1 MTYVARRV
9 AYLVPTWLAI
19 TLLAFLVAQLAPG
32 DPATGYFERLMGR
45 PPGQVE
51 LARTRHQLGLD
62 QPAPERYLHWVEH
75 AVEGN
80 LGTSYATGLP
90 VTRELVSRFPA
101 TLLLAS
107 VATLLAVLLGIPI
120 GILAAIRR
128 NSAVDQIARTASLL
142 AASAPGFWVAYLMII
157 LFSVKLHLL
166 PSFGTGGV
174 AHLILPAVALALAE
188 AGLIARLTRSSM
200 LEVLG
205 EDYITTARSKGVPE
219 WRVIGQHGLRNA
231 LVAVVTQI
239 GLVFGYLLASS
250 AIVEVIFVWPGIGRL
265 AVTAIGE
272 RDYPMIEGYVV
283 FTGTVYI
290 LVNLAVDL
298 IYLALDP
305 RISLGSEPARAPA

>member
-1 MTYVARRV
+1 MAYVARRV
-9 AYLVPTWLAI
+9 AYLIPTWLAI

-32 DPATGYFERLMGR
+32 DPATSYFERLNGR
-45 PPGQVE
+45 PPGRVE

-62 QPAPERYLHWVEH
+62 QSAPERYIHWLEH

-80 LGTSYATGLP
+80 LGVSYSTGLP
-90 VTRELVSRFPA
+90 VRQELVSRFPA

-107 VATLLAVLLGIPI
+107 VATLLAALIGIPL

-128 NSAVDQIARTASLL
+128 NSAIDQITRGASLI
-142 AASAPGFWVAYLMII
+142 AASAPQFWVAYLLII

-174 AHLILPAVALALAE
+174 SHLILPAFALALGE
-188 AGLIARLTRSSM
+188 AGLIARLMRSSM

-205 EDYITTARSKGVPE
+205 EDFVTTARAKGVPE
-219 WRVIGQHGLRNA
+219 WRVIAQHALRNA

-265 AVTAIGE
+265 AITAIGE

-283 FTGTVYI
+283 FAGTVYLLI
-290 LVNLAVDL
+290 NLVVDL

-305 RISLGSEPARAPA
+305 RISLGSQVAPVGS

>member
-1 MTYVARRV
+1 MPYVARRV

-19 TLLAFLVAQLAPG
+19 TLLAFVVAQLAPG
-32 DPATGYFERLMGR
+32 DPAAGYFERLNGH
-45 PPGQVE
+45 PPGRIE

-75 AVEGN
+75 AVQGD
-80 LGTSYATGLP
+80 LGTSYSTGLP
-90 VTRELVSRFPA
+90 VRQELLSRFPA

-107 VATLLAVLLGIPI
+107 VATLLAVLVGIPI

-128 NSAVDQIARTASLL
+128 GSAADHIARGASLI
-142 AASAPGFWVAYLMII
+142 AASAPQFWVAYLLII
-157 LFSVKLHLL
+157 LFSVKLHVL

-174 AHLILPAVALALAE
+174 EHLVLPAIALALGE

-200 LEVLG
+200 LEVMG

-219 WRVIGQHGLRNA
+219 WRVIAQHGLRNA
-231 LVAVVTQI
+231 LIAVVTQI

-265 AVTAIGE
+265 AITAIGE

-283 FTGTVYI
+283 FTGTVYL
-290 LVNLAVDL
+290 LVNLTVDL

-305 RISLGSEPARAPA
+305 RISLGSEPAGAAA

>member
-1 MTYVARRV
+1 MAYVARRV
-9 AYLVPTWLAI
+9 AYLIPTWLAI

-32 DPATGYFERLMGR
+32 DPAAGYFERLTGR
-45 PPGQVE
+45 PPGRVE

-62 QPAPERYLHWVEH
+62 QPAAERYVHWLEH
-75 AVEGN
+75 AVQGN
-80 LGTSYATGLP
+80 LGTSYSSGLP
-90 VTRELVSRFPA
+90 VTQELLSRFPA
-101 TLLLAS
+101 TLLLSGAG
-107 VATLLAVLLGIPI
+107 TMLAVLLGIPL

-128 NSAVDQIARTASLL
+128 NSALDQIARGASLL
-142 AASAPGFWVAYLMII
+142 AASAPSFWVAYLMII

-174 AHLILPAVALALAE
+174 EHLILPATALALGE
-188 AGLIARLTRSSM
+188 AGLIARLMRSSM

-205 EDYITTARSKGVPE
+205 EDYVMTARGKGVPE
-219 WRVIGQHGLRNA
+219 WRVVWHHGLRNA

-239 GLVFGYLLASS
+239 GLVFGFLLASS

-265 AVTAIGE
+265 AVTAIGQ

-283 FTGTVYI
+283 FAGTVFI

-305 RISLGSEPARAPA
+305 RISLGSGIAPAVS

>member
-1 MTYVARRV
+1 MPYVARRV
-9 AYLVPTWLAI
+9 AYLIPTWLAI

-32 DPATGYFERLMGR
+32 DPAAGYFERLTGR
-45 PPGQVE
+45 PPGRVE

-62 QPAPERYLHWVEH
+62 QPAAERYLHWVEN
-75 AVEGN
+75 AVQGD
-80 LGTSYATGLP
+80 LGTSYSTGLP
-90 VTRELVSRFPA
+90 VSQELLSRFPA

-107 VATLLAVLLGIPI
+107 VATLLAVVLGIPL

-128 NSAVDQIARTASLL
+128 NSATDQIARGLSLL
-142 AASAPGFWVAYLMII
+142 VASAPGFWVAYLLII
-157 LFSVKLHLL
+157 LFSVKLNIL

-174 AHLILPAVALALAE
+174 DHLILPAIALGLGE
-188 AGLIARLTRSSM
+188 AGLIARLARSSM
-200 LEVLG
+200 LEVLT
-205 EDYITTARSKGVPE
+205 EDYVTTARSKGVPE
-219 WRVIGQHGLRNA
+219 WRVVCRHALRNA

-265 AVTAIGE
+265 AVTAIGQ

-283 FTGTVYI
+283 FAGTVFI

-298 IYLALDP
+298 IYMALDP
-305 RISLGSEPARAPA
+305 RISLGSEVARAAS

>member
-1 MTYVARRV
+1 MPYVARRV
-9 AYLVPTWLAI
+9 AYLIPTWLAI

-32 DPATGYFERLMGR
+32 DPAAGYFERLTGR

-62 QPAPERYLHWVEH
+62 QSAPDRYVHWLEH
-75 AVEGN
+75 AAQGD
-80 LGTSYATGLP
+80 LGTSYSSGLP
-90 VTRELVSRFPA
+90 VTRELLSRFPA

-107 VATLLAVLLGIPI
+107 VATLLAVLLGIPL
-120 GILAAIRR
+120 GILAAVRR
-128 NSAVDQIARTASLL
+128 NTAVDQITRGASLVV
-142 AASAPGFWVAYLMII
+142 ASAPGFWVAYLLII
-157 LFSVKLHLL
+157 LFAVKLQVL
-166 PSFGTGGV
+166 PSFGTGGFD
-174 AHLILPAVALALAE
+174 HLILPAIALGLGE

-205 EDYITTARSKGVPE
+205 EDYVTTARAKGVPE
-219 WRVIGQHGLRNA
+219 WRVIWQHALRNS
-231 LVAVVTQI
+231 LIAVVTQI

-305 RISLGSEPARAPA
+305 RISLGSPTARAAS

>member
-1 MTYVARRV
+1 MPYVARRV
-9 AYLVPTWLAI
+9 AYLIPTWLAI

-32 DPATGYFERLMGR
+32 DPAAGYFERLTGR

-51 LARTRHQLGLD
+51 LARTRHELGLD
-62 QPAPERYLHWVEH
+62 RAAPDRYVHWLGH

-80 LGTSYATGLP
+80 LGTSYSSGLP
-90 VTRELVSRFPA
+90 VTRELLSRFPA

-107 VATLLAVLLGIPI
+107 VATLLAVLIGIPI

-128 NSAVDQIARTASLL
+128 NSAADHIARGTSLVV
-142 AASAPGFWVAYLMII
+142 ASAPGFWVAYLLII

-166 PSFGTGGV
+166 PSFGTGGIE
-174 AHLILPAVALALAE
+174 HLLLPAIALALGE

-200 LEVLG
+200 LEVMG
-205 EDYITTARSKGVPE
+205 EDYVRTARSKGVPE
-219 WRVIGQHGLRNA
+219 WRVIWRHALRNA
-231 LVAVVTQI
+231 LIAVVTQI

-265 AVTAIGE
+265 AVTAIGQ
-272 RDYPMIEGYVV
+272 RDYPLIEGYVV

-305 RISLGSEPARAPA
+305 RISLGSEVAQAAS